1 MASAGGTVVMPNMY
15 DLLSK
20 FQQAGPEFIN
30 NYCVINGA
38 IFALDEIEKMGYDEF
53 GLRAKFNMPMKLYKY
68 FPNVAERRESR
79 GWKYYSY

>member
-1 MASAGGTVVMPNMY
+1 MPNMY
-15 DLLSK
+15 DLLSQ

-53 GLRAKFNMPMKLYKY
+53 G
-68 FPNVAERRESR
+68 
-79 GWKYYSY
+79 